1 MSKLPDV
8 PCLATGLCEAVLLS
22 SDGEIENFAI
32 EEASKRA
39 TMDCPIVCHRKAVAS
54 RLNCSVFRCYDI
66 LELFAFVR
74 PAEFCIPTIRGVAK
88 SLGIDEPFNLEEEAE
103 TLIIITKRLL
113 MELKELPP
121 KDIPIVKKIAAGMA
135 AGNWIWGEIVLDALD
150 VSEEISPSDLGNLRI
165 WEKLPEWS
173 ETAPDF
179 FNGNLPVKENE
190 ALERLAA
197 LLKNGKKKTEERPQQ
212 ADYASAVVS
221 AFNPHEKENTP
232 WVVLA
237 EAGTGIGKTLGYIA
251 SASVWAEKNQD
262 TVWISTYTRN
272 LQRQIDDEL
281 ELLFPDKNKKEHRI
295 VIRKGRE
302 NYLCLLNLEE
312 AVGRIYTNPENAVA
326 LGLIC
331 RWALK
336 TRNGDIA
343 GGDFPGWLSEI
354 LGRNRILGLADRRGE
369 CVFSSCSHYKKCF
382 IERTVRRAKN
392 ADIVVANHAL
402 VMMQAALGGLDDTVF
417 PTRYVFD
424 EGHHLFHAAD
434 SAFSAHLTC
443 RETSDLRRWLIG
455 AESSRYRTRAKGL
468 KKRAE
473 DIIFDNLNA
482 IEVLNEA
489 VYAARILPT
498 DDWVQHVD
506 EDSALRISE
515 KFFALVQQQVYA
527 RTGNSSSYY
536 SLETE
541 TSCPLEG
548 LLKISQNFENA
559 LEDLISPLKKFV
571 LLLKKMLDEEA
582 SELETTERQRIES
595 LCRSIKQRAIMPLE
609 AWQKMLQSLAD
620 KTPESF
626 VDWFEIERKNGHNVD
641 IGMYR
646 HWIDPMLP
654 FAETFA
660 ETAHGIAI
668 TSATLRDRSGDDEAD
683 WKAAEQRSG
692 INHIYDNVS
701 EASSYNRATIPSP
714 FDYPAMTRVL
724 IVNDVRKD
732 SPEQVSAAYREL
744 FLAANG
750 GGLGI
755 FTAISRL
762 KDTYSRIAEPL
773 DKSGLQLLA
782 QHVDAM
788 DTSTLID
795 IFRAEENSCL
805 LGTDAVRDGVDVPG
819 NSLRLIVFDRT
830 PWTRPSIL
838 HKVRRKKLEQKNYD
852 DMLARMKL
860 CQAFGRLIRSNN
872 DRGVFV
878 LLDSLPSRLLG
889 AFPENVEVMRVGLKE
904 AIKITDNFLEPVKK

>member
-1 MSKLPDV
+1 
-8 PCLATGLCEAVLLS
+8 
-22 SDGEIENFAI
+22 
-32 EEASKRA
+32 
-39 TMDCPIVCHRKAVAS
+39 
-54 RLNCSVFRCYDI
+54 
-66 LELFAFVR
+66 
-74 PAEFCIPTIRGVAK
+74 
-88 SLGIDEPFNLEEEAE
+88 
-103 TLIIITKRLL
+103 
-113 MELKELPP
+113 
-121 KDIPIVKKIAAGMA
+121 
-135 AGNWIWGEIVLDALD
+135 
-150 VSEEISPSDLGNLRI
+150 
-165 WEKLPEWS
+165 
-173 ETAPDF
+173 
-179 FNGNLPVKENE
+179 
-190 ALERLAA
+190 
-197 LLKNGKKKTEERPQQ
+197 
-212 ADYASAVVS
+212 
-221 AFNPHEKENTP
+221 
-232 WVVLA
+232 VLA

-762 KDTYSRIAEPL
+762 KDTYSR
-773 DKSGLQLLA
+773 
-782 QHVDAM
+782 
-788 DTSTLID
+788 
-795 IFRAEENSCL
+795 
-805 LGTDAVRDGVDVPG
+805 
-819 NSLRLIVFDRT
+819 
-830 PWTRPSIL
+830 
-838 HKVRRKKLEQKNYD
+838 
-852 DMLARMKL
+852 
-860 CQAFGRLIRSNN
+860 
-872 DRGVFV
+872 
-878 LLDSLPSRLLG
+878 
-889 AFPENVEVMRVGLKE
+889 
-904 AIKITDNFLEPVKK
+904 